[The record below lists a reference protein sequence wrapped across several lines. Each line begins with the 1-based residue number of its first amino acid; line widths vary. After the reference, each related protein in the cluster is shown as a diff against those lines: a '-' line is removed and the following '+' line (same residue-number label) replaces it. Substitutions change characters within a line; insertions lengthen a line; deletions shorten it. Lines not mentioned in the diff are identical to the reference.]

1 MDALLSTNEIQMQNG
16 TLKKWD
22 AASYEFENS
31 FAYKKI
37 TMILIQYRQA
47 RGRKGVWATV
57 AIGDLAYKMRE

>member
-1 MDALLSTNEIQMQNG
+1 MQNG